1 MKKYAIILDVCESQN
16 LSKTAEKMNYTQSAV
31 SQAIKSFEKELGFP
45 MFKRSKY
52 GMELLPNTEEIVAS
66 LRIICREQNRIDQI
80 AKNITSLDSGFIRIG
95 SIQSISY
102 HWLPDILK
110 KFSEEYPNI
119 QFDLTVDGF
128 SSLRKK
134 LENNQLDCIFV
145 SAYSVPKFPFIQIGS
160 DELLLVTPKNHPLA
174 QKETVL
180 FSDVNNEPFILSSDG
195 LDYETGMIF
204 EINNIK
210 PKIRYKLNEDFA
222 TLKMVEEGFGITILP
237 KLLLKNAPF
246 DICVR
251 PFKEHYSR
259 VLGVAYAKDASPTL
273 ATMKFLD
280 YVQRWKK

>member
-1 MKKYAIILDVCESQN
+1 MIE
-16 LSKTAEKMNYTQSAV
+16 
-31 SQAIKSFEKELGFP
+31 
-45 MFKRSKY
+45 FKRTSFVINSEGFLLAFAISTMY
-52 GMELLPNTEEIVAS
+52 FPASRALRSLELSDAGIVEVPGS
-66 LRIICREQNRIDQI
+66 TRFSTSPSICIVFAVPMDGHAPKDGHTQP
-80 AKNITSLDSGFIRIG
+80 
-95 SIQSISY
+95 SIS
-102 HWLPDILK
+102 I
-110 KFSEEYPNI
+110 
-119 QFDLTVDGF
+119 
-128 SSLRKK
+128 SS
-134 LENNQLDCIFV
+134 
-145 SAYSVPKFPFIQIGS
+145 
-160 DELLLVTPKNHPLA
+160 
-174 QKETVL
+174 
-180 FSDVNNEPFILSSDG
+180 SSDG

-259 VLGVAYAKDASPTL
+259 VLGVAYAKDAPPTL